1 MTRPVY
7 LALVHHPVRDREGA
21 TVTTAITNLDVHDI
35 ARSAR
40 TYELAGYFVVTP
52 IDAQQ
57 AIVRTMLR
65 HWLEGAG
72 GKRVPAR
79 MAAMQLVRPVATL
92 ADAEAAIAAETGSP
106 PRRVVTAARADG
118 VEVQS
123 FADEARAIAAS
134 DRPTLLLFGTGY
146 GLAEE
151 VLAAADA
158 RLAPIR
164 PGGYNHLSVRAAVAI
179 ALDRLF
185 GDERVAAHVAPED
198 GSR

>member
-7 LALVHHPVRDREGA
+7 VALVHHPVRDREGA

-35 ARSAR
+35 ARSSC
-40 TYELAGYFVVTP
+40 TYDLAGYFVVTP

-57 AIVRTMLR
+57 AIVATMLK

-79 MAAMQLVRPVATL
+79 MAAMRLVRPVSSL
-92 ADAEAAIAAETGSP
+92 ADVDAAIVAETGKA
-106 PRRVVTAARADG
+106 PRKVVTAARSDG
-118 VEVQS
+118 AVIRS
-123 FADEARAIAAS
+123 FADEAVAIARS
-134 DRPTLLLFGTGY
+134 ESPTLLIFGTGY
-146 GLAEE
+146 GLADE
-151 VLAAADA
+151 VLSAADA

-185 GDERVAAHVAPED
+185 GDERA
-198 GSR
+198 